1 MDNLRSR
8 LVRCFETVFPDLPES
23 EIPTASQQA
32 LSNWDSVAAITLANV
47 IEDEFAFQLD
57 FEDLADLDS
66 FERIHAYLAERLPA
80 NQN

>member
-1 MDNLRSR
+1 MDNLHGR

>member
-1 MDNLRSR
+1 MDNLRDR
-8 LVRCFETVFPDLPES
+8 LVRCFETVFPDMPES
-23 EIPTASQQA
+23 EIATASQQT

-66 FERIHAYLAERLPA
+66 FERIQAYLAARLPA
-80 NQN
+80 SQN

>member
-1 MDNLRSR
+1 MDNLRTR

-66 FERIHAYLAERLPA
+66 FERIQGYLAERLPA

>member
-1 MDNLRSR
+1 MDNLSGR
-8 LVRCFETVFPDLPES
+8 LARCFETVFPDLPES
-23 EIPTASQQA
+23 EIQTASQQS
-32 LSNWDSVAAITLANV
+32 LSTWDSVAAITLANV

-66 FERIHAYLAERLPA
+66 FERIHTYLAERLPP